1 MISILVAYSNVYWAK
16 KIAAAA
22 KGGKQAAILTTEPV
36 NFSTIKAMGDL
47 TRDGKVNSQQARQEA
62 RNKECVI
69 CVNPGGEEGWD
80 RILSAHVTPS
90 STFVVLN
97 NAYSTS
103 YDLGNKRGYEE
114 AYYLKRI
121 SKGWVFRAFPGEWI
135 VSYPNLICLCNTK
148 Y

>member
-1 MISILVAYSNVYWAK
+1 M
-16 KIAAAA
+16 
-22 KGGKQAAILTTEPV
+22 
-36 NFSTIKAMGDL
+36 IKAMGDL
-47 TRDGKVNSQQARQEA
+47 TRSGKVNSQKARQEA
-62 RNKECVI
+62 RNKECVF

-80 RILSAHVTPS
+80 RILSAHITPS

-121 SKGWVFRAFPGEWI
+121 SKGWVFRAFPGEY
-135 VSYPNLICLCNTK
+135 VVHPN
-148 Y
+148 